1 MLSETEKSLFSC
13 CEWCKVATLPE
24 TWDKKSIFIT
34 AICKT
39 RKNDG
44 CYYYAYCEKDK
55 QGKNKIIR
63 DFGPARAIVEIVEYF
78 PLLYL
83 ESSYVRKF
91 KKDDEG
97 TTQLIEYLKKE
108 GVVMDYENCE
118 RKDLDRAKIAIAIQR
133 QLADA
138 KKKSKL
144 IIKD

>member
-1 MLSETEKSLFSC
+1 MTETEKSLFRC
-13 CEWCKVATLPE
+13 TEWCKVATLPDP
-24 TWDKKSIFIT
+24 WDKKSVFIT
-34 AICKT
+34 GICRT

-63 DFGPARAIVEIVEYF
+63 DFGPARAIVGIVEYY

-91 KKDDEG
+91 KKDEDG
-97 TTQLIEYLKKE
+97 TANLIEYLKKE
-108 GVVMDYENCE
+108 GVVMDFENAD
-118 RKDLDRAKIAIAIQR
+118 RKALDKANIAIAIQR